1 MIFDSGIIYD
11 TDFIISLLFENQ
23 STHQQ
28 AVSIQEQYKE
38 NSQFIVLDIITFDFA
53 TTVSRLYNQKLAIE
67 VTQKVFNQDKAK

>member
-1 MIFDSGIIYD
+1 MVKVLRGICIKDITKSMIFDSGIIYD

-53 TTVSRLYNQKLAIE
+53 TTVSRL
-67 VTQKVFNQDKAK
+67 